1 MEYEIRPGLRI
12 FTCAIIL
19 RVNSMNRQKTF
30 RFVLKVAVATA
41 FVFIA
46 TGAVGKFFHNS
57 VAGAQ
62 QAASVYVIRNAKIVT
77 VTGAVI
83 ERGSVLIR
91 DGKIAEVGSK
101 VTAPANAK
109 TIEATGLSVYP
120 GMIDSGTQL
129 GLTEIGSIQ
138 ETHDTTELGDFNPH
152 MRAIVAVQ
160 PHSELIPV
168 ARANGITSAI
178 THPSGRL
185 VSGQAAL
192 INLDG
197 WTWQEMTV
205 KAPAAMW
212 MEYPRAPRGRAAA
225 FTQGEGAPNL
235 TQLRDRQLAALRQKL
250 EDAQA
255 YAKAKEARAAD
266 KSLPPRPVD
275 HVLEALIPV
284 IKGELPVLMVA
295 NSEREIKGA
304 IEIADKYKLKLIISG
319 AGDAWKVA
327 STLKEKNV
335 SVIIGP
341 VTDVPGDEDDDYD
354 VNYSHAAKL
363 YKAGVKFAFQTDD
376 AAYVRNLPY
385 QAGTSAAFGLPKDE
399 ALKAVTIYPAQI
411 FGVDKLLGSIEV
423 GKMANLI
430 VTDGDPLEFKTLV
443 KHMFING
450 KPVDLSSRHT
460 KLYDKFNARP

>member
-1 MEYEIRPGLRI
+1 MSKQGIIRFAVRAVI
-12 FTCAIIL
+12 AAILLFALIAL
-19 RVNSMNRQKTF
+19 INKLIPNRVVSP
-30 RFVLKVAVATA
+30 
-41 FVFIA
+41 
-46 TGAVGKFFHNS
+46 
-57 VAGAQ
+57 Q
-62 QAASVYVIRNAKIVT
+62 QAAQASNVHAIRNAKIVT
-77 VTGAVI
+77 VIGATI
-83 ERGSVLIR
+83 ERGTVLIR
-91 DGKIAEVGSK
+91 DGKIAEVGAR
-101 VTAPANAK
+101 VTVPGNAK
-109 TIEATGLSVYP
+109 VIDATGLSVYP
-120 GMIDSGTQL
+120 GLIDCGTSL

-138 ETHDTTELGDFNPH
+138 ETRDTTELGDFNSH

-168 ARANGITSAI
+168 SRANGITTAI
-178 THPSGRL
+178 TRPSGRL

-205 KAPAAMW
+205 KAPAAMA
-212 MEYPRAPRGRAAA
+212 MEYPRAPRGRGAA
-225 FTQGEGAPNL
+225 FLPAEATANVA
-235 TQLRDRQLAALRQKL
+235 QLRDRQLAALRAKL

-266 KSLPPRPVD
+266 KSLPARPVD

-284 IKGELPVLMVA
+284 VKGELPVLMVA

-319 AGDAWKVA
+319 AEDAWKVA
-327 STLKEKNV
+327 AQLKEKNIP
-335 SVIIGP
+335 VIIGP
-341 VTDVPGDEDDDYD
+341 VTDLPNNEDEDYD
-354 VNYSHAAKL
+354 ISFSHAGKL
-363 YKAGVKFAFQTDD
+363 SKAGVRFAFQTAD

-411 FGVDKLLGSIEV
+411 FGVDKLIGSIEA

-430 VTDGDPLEFKTLV
+430 VTDGDPLEFKTNV

-460 KLYDKFNARP
+460 RL

>member
-1 MEYEIRPGLRI
+1 MNKQRTIRFL
-12 FTCAIIL
+12 
-19 RVNSMNRQKTF
+19 
-30 RFVLKVAVATA
+30 LKALLGSV
-41 FVFIA
+41 IA
-46 TGAVGKFFHNS
+46 LLLCLLISKLPLHS
-57 VAGAQ
+57 VVAQ
-62 QAASVYVIRNAKIVT
+62 QPSNVYAIRNAKIVT

-83 ERGSVLIR
+83 ERGTVLIR
-91 DGKIAEVGSK
+91 DGKIAEVGAR
-101 VTAPANAK
+101 VALPVNAK
-109 TIEATGLSVYP
+109 VIDATGLSVYP
-120 GMIDSGTQL
+120 GMIDCGTSL

-138 ETHDTTELGDFNPH
+138 ETRDTTELGDFNPH

-168 ARANGITSAI
+168 SRANGTTTAI
-178 THPSGRL
+178 TRPSGRL

-197 WTWQEMTV
+197 WTWQEMTL
-205 KAPAAMW
+205 KTPAAMA
-212 MEYPRAPRGRAAA
+212 MEYPRAPRGRGAA
-225 FTQGEGAPNL
+225 FLPAEATANVA
-235 TQLRDRQLAALRQKL
+235 QLRDRQLAALRTKL

-255 YAKAKEARAAD
+255 YAKAKEARAED
-266 KSLPPRPVD
+266 KSLPARPVD

-284 IKGELPVLMVA
+284 VKGEMPVLMVA

-319 AGDAWKVA
+319 ADEAWKVA
-327 STLKEKNV
+327 AQLKEKNIP
-335 SVIIGP
+335 VIIGP
-341 VTDVPGDEDDDYD
+341 VTDLPNNEDDDYD
-354 VNYSHAAKL
+354 LNYSHAAKL
-363 YKAGVKFAFQTDD
+363 HKAGVRFAFQTDN

-411 FGVDKLLGSIEV
+411 FGVDKLIGSIEV
-423 GKMANLI
+423 GKVANLI
-430 VTDGDPLEFKTLV
+430 VTDGDPLEFKTSV

>member
-1 MEYEIRPGLRI
+1 
-12 FTCAIIL
+12 
-19 RVNSMNRQKTF
+19 MNRQKTI
-30 RFVLKVAVATA
+30 RVIVKLTVGVIIGLAVMALA
-41 FVFIA
+41 GPIVRKL
-46 TGAVGKFFHNS
+46 VHNS
-57 VAGAQ
+57 VVSAQ
-62 QAASVYVIRNAKIVT
+62 QAANVTVIRNAKIVT

-91 DGKIAEVGSK
+91 DGKIAEVGAR
-101 VTAPANAK
+101 VAAPANAK
-109 TIEATGLSVYP
+109 VIDATGLSVYP
-120 GMIDSGTQL
+120 GMIDCGTSL
-129 GLTEIGSIQ
+129 GLTEINSIQ
-138 ETHDTTELGDFNPH
+138 ETRDTTELGDFNPH

-168 ARANGITSAI
+168 SRANGITTAI
-178 THPSGRL
+178 TRPSGRL

-205 KAPAAMW
+205 KAPAAMA
-212 MEYPRAPRGRAAA
+212 MEYPRAPRGRGAGFGQA
-225 FTQGEGAPNL
+225 EGGANIQ
-235 TQLRDRQLAALRQKL
+235 QLRERQLNALRQKL

-255 YAKAKEARAAD
+255 YAKAKDARAAD
-266 KSLPPRPVD
+266 KSLPARTMD
-275 HVLEALIPV
+275 FVLEALVPV
-284 IKGELPVLMVA
+284 VKGELPVLMVA

-304 IEIADKYKLKLIISG
+304 IEIADKYKLKMVISG
-319 AGDAWKVA
+319 GEDAWKVA
-327 STLKEKNV
+327 ATLKEKNIP
-335 SVIIGP
+335 VIIGP
-341 VTDVPGDEDDDYD
+341 VTDLPNNEDDDYD
-354 VNYSHAAKL
+354 INYSHAAKL
-363 YKAGVKFAFQTDD
+363 HRAGVRFAFQTAD

-430 VTDGDPLEFKTLV
+430 VTDGDPLEFKTSV
-443 KHMFING
+443 KHMLING

-460 KLYDKFNARP
+460 KLYDKFKDRQ

>member
-1 MEYEIRPGLRI
+1 
-12 FTCAIIL
+12 
-19 RVNSMNRQKTF
+19 MNRQITVKLF
-30 RFVLKVAVATA
+30 LRIIISAAAAAIA
-41 FVFIA
+41 FLIINKLFPNRIVISQQA
-46 TGAVGKFFHNS
+46 A
-57 VAGAQ
+57 

-91 DGKIAEVGSK
+91 DGKIAEVGAR
-101 VTAPANAK
+101 VAAPANAK
-109 TIEATGLSVYP
+109 VIDATGLSVYP

-129 GLTEIGSIQ
+129 GLTEIGSIR
-138 ETHDTTELGDFNPH
+138 ETQDMTELGDFNPH

-168 ARANGITSAI
+168 ARANGITTAI

-197 WTWQEMTV
+197 WSWQEMTV

-225 FTQGEGAPNL
+225 FIQAEGAANIA
-235 TQLRDRQLAALRQKL
+235 QLRDRQLAALRQKL

-255 YAKAKEARAAD
+255 YAKAKDARATD

-284 IKGELPVLMVA
+284 VKGELPVLMVA
-295 NSEREIKGA
+295 NAEREIKGA

-327 STLKEKNV
+327 STLKEKNIP
-335 SVIIGP
+335 VIIGP
-341 VTDVPGDEDDDYD
+341 VTDVPGNEDDDYD
-354 VNYSHAAKL
+354 INYSHAAKL

-399 ALKAVTIYPAQI
+399 ALKAVTLYPAQI
-411 FGVDKLLGSIEV
+411 FGVDKLLGSVEV
-423 GKMANLI
+423 GKIANLI
-430 VTDGDPLEFKTLV
+430 VTDGDPLEFKTIV
-443 KHMFING
+443 KSMFING
-450 KPVDLSSRHT
+450 KPVDLSNRHT

>member
-1 MEYEIRPGLRI
+1 
-12 FTCAIIL
+12 
-19 RVNSMNRQKTF
+19 MNRNRTF
-30 RFVLKVAVATA
+30 RFV
-41 FVFIA
+41 IA
-46 TGAVGKFFHNS
+46 TVGALAVMAVVNWLFPNRVVSPQK
-57 VAGAQ
+57 AAQ
-62 QAASVYVIRNAKIVT
+62 ATNVYVIRNAKIVT

-91 DGKIAEVGSK
+91 DGKIAEVGAR
-101 VTAPANAK
+101 VAAPGNAK
-109 TIEATGLSVYP
+109 VIDATGLSVYP

-160 PHSELIPV
+160 PNSELIPV
-168 ARANGITSAI
+168 ARANGITTAI
-178 THPSGRL
+178 THPGGRL

-212 MEYPRAPRGRAAA
+212 MEYPRAPRGRGAGFVQA
-225 FTQGEGAPNL
+225 EGAANVA
-235 TQLRDRQLAALRQKL
+235 QLRDRQLAALRQKL

-266 KSLPPRPVD
+266 KSLPPRPMD
-275 HVLEALIPV
+275 FVLEALLPV
-284 IKGELPVLMVA
+284 VKGELPVLMVA

-319 AGDAWKVA
+319 AEDAWKVA
-327 STLKEKNV
+327 STLKEKNIP
-335 SVIIGP
+335 VIIGP
-341 VTDVPGDEDDDYD
+341 VTELPNNEDDDYD

-363 YKAGVKFAFQTDD
+363 NKAGVKFAFQTAD
-376 AAYVRNLPY
+376 AAYVRNLPF

-411 FGVDKLLGSIEV
+411 FGVDNLLGSVEV

-430 VTDGDPLEFKTLV
+430 VTDGDPLEFKTIV

-460 KLYDKFNARP
+460 RLYDKFKDRP

>member
-1 MEYEIRPGLRI
+1 
-12 FTCAIIL
+12 
-19 RVNSMNRQKTF
+19 MNRNRTL
-30 RFVLKVAVATA
+30 RFIIKAV
-41 FVFIA
+41 IA
-46 TGAVGKFFHNS
+46 TILVIGWMALGRPVIKKLFHNS
-57 VAGAQ
+57 VVSAQ
-62 QAASVYVIRNAKIVT
+62 QAANVFVIRNAKIVT
-77 VTGAVI
+77 VTGATI

-91 DGKIAEVGSK
+91 DGKIAEVGARIA
-101 VTAPANAK
+101 APGNAK
-109 TIEATGLSVYP
+109 VIDATGMSVYP

-129 GLTEIGSIQ
+129 GLIEIGSIQ

-168 ARANGITSAI
+168 ARANGITTAI

-212 MEYPRAPRGRAAA
+212 MEYPRAPRGRGAA
-225 FTQGEGAPNL
+225 FIQAEGAANVA
-235 TQLRDRQLAALRQKL
+235 QLRERQLAALRQKL

-255 YAKAKEARAAD
+255 YAKAIEARAAD
-266 KSLPPRPVD
+266 KSLPPRPMD
-275 HVLEALIPV
+275 FVLEALVPV
-284 IKGELPVLMVA
+284 VKGELPVLMVA

-319 AGDAWKVA
+319 AEDAWKVA
-327 STLKEKNV
+327 STLKEKNIP
-335 SVIIGP
+335 VIIGP
-341 VTDVPGDEDDDYD
+341 VTELPNNEDDDYD

-363 YKAGVKFAFQTDD
+363 NKAGVKFAFQTAD

-411 FGVDKLLGSIEV
+411 FGVDNLLGSVEV

-430 VTDGDPLEFKTLV
+430 VTDGDPLEFKTIV

-460 KLYDKFNARP
+460 RLYDKFKDRP

>member
-1 MEYEIRPGLRI
+1 
-12 FTCAIIL
+12 
-19 RVNSMNRQKTF
+19 MNRNRTF
-30 RFVLKVAVATA
+30 RFV
-41 FVFIA
+41 IA
-46 TGAVGKFFHNS
+46 TVGALAVMAVINWLFPNRVVSPQK
-57 VAGAQ
+57 AAQ
-62 QAASVYVIRNAKIVT
+62 ATNVYVIRNAKI
-77 VTGAVI
+77 
-83 ERGSVLIR
+83 
-91 DGKIAEVGSK
+91 AEVGAR
-101 VTAPANAK
+101 VAAPGNAK
-109 TIEATGLSVYP
+109 VIDATGLSVYP

-160 PHSELIPV
+160 PNSELIPV
-168 ARANGITSAI
+168 ARANGITTAI

-212 MEYPRAPRGRAAA
+212 MEYPRAPRGRGAGFVQA
-225 FTQGEGAPNL
+225 EGAANVA
-235 TQLRDRQLAALRQKL
+235 QLRERQLAALRQKL

-275 HVLEALIPV
+275 FVLDALVPV
-284 IKGELPVLMVA
+284 VKGELPVLMVA
-295 NSEREIKGA
+295 NTEREIKGA
-304 IEIADKYKLKLIISG
+304 IEIADKYKLKLIITG
-319 AGDAWKVA
+319 AAEAWKVA
-327 STLKEKNV
+327 STLKEKNIP
-335 SVIIGP
+335 VIIGP
-341 VTDVPGDEDDDYD
+341 VTELPGAEDDDYD
-354 VNYSHAAKL
+354 INYSHAGKL
-363 YKAGVKFAFQTDD
+363 SKAGVRFAFQTAD
-376 AAYVRNLPY
+376 AAYARNLPY

-411 FGVDKLLGSIEV
+411 FGVDKLIGSVEV

-430 VTDGDPLEFKTLV
+430 VTDGDPLEFKTSV

-460 KLYDKFNARP
+460 KLYDKFKDRP

>member
-1 MEYEIRPGLRI
+1 
-12 FTCAIIL
+12 
-19 RVNSMNRQKTF
+19 MNRNRLF
-30 RFVLKVAVATA
+30 RFILKAVIATIL
-41 FVFIA
+41 VFIVITA
-46 TGAVGKFFHNS
+46 IRKFVQKS
-57 VAGAQ
+57 VVSAQ
-62 QAASVYVIRNAKIVT
+62 QAANVFVIRNAKIVT
-77 VTGAVI
+77 VTGATI

-91 DGKIAEVGSK
+91 DGKIAEVGAR
-101 VTAPANAK
+101 VAAPGNAK
-109 TIEATGLSVYP
+109 VIDATGLSVYP
-120 GMIDSGTQL
+120 GLIDCGTSL

-138 ETHDTTELGDFNPH
+138 ETRDTTELGDFNPH

-168 ARANGITSAI
+168 SRANGITTAI
-178 THPSGRL
+178 TRPSGRL

-205 KAPAAMW
+205 KAPAAMA
-212 MEYPRAPRGRAAA
+212 MEYPRAPRGRGAG
-225 FTQGEGAPNL
+225 FIQVEGAANVA
-235 TQLRDRQLAALRQKL
+235 QLRERQLAALRQKL

-255 YAKAKEARAAD
+255 YAKAKEARAVD
-266 KSLPPRPVD
+266 KSLPPRPMD

-284 IKGELPVLMVA
+284 VKGELPVLMVA
-295 NSEREIKGA
+295 NTEREIKGA

-319 AGDAWKVA
+319 AEDAWKVA
-327 STLKEKNV
+327 STLKEKNIP
-335 SVIIGP
+335 VIIGP
-341 VTDVPGDEDDDYD
+341 VTDLPNNEDDDYD

-363 YKAGVKFAFQTDD
+363 NKAGVKFAFQTAD
-376 AAYVRNLPY
+376 AAYARNLPY

-411 FGVDKLLGSIEV
+411 FGVDKLLGTIEV

-430 VTDGDPLEFKTLV
+430 VTDGDPLEFKTNV

-460 KLYDKFNARP
+460 RLYDKFKDRP

>member
-1 MEYEIRPGLRI
+1 VID
-12 FTCAIIL
+12 
-19 RVNSMNRQKTF
+19 
-30 RFVLKVAVATA
+30 
-41 FVFIA
+41 
-46 TGAVGKFFHNS
+46 
-57 VAGAQ
+57 
-62 QAASVYVIRNAKIVT
+62 AS
-77 VTGAVI
+77 
-83 ERGSVLIR
+83 
-91 DGKIAEVGSK
+91 
-101 VTAPANAK
+101 
-109 TIEATGLSVYP
+109 GLSVYP

-168 ARANGITSAI
+168 SRANGVTSAI
-178 THPSGRL
+178 TRPGGRL
-185 VSGQAAL
+185 VSGQSAL

-205 KAPAAMW
+205 KTPAAMA
-212 MEYPRAPRGRAAA
+212 MEYPRAPRGRGAA
-225 FTQGEGAPNL
+225 FAQTEGANNIA
-235 TQLRDRQLAALRQKL
+235 QLRDRQLNALRQKL

-266 KSLPPRPVD
+266 KGLPPRPVD

-284 IKGELPVLMVA
+284 VKGELPVLMVA
-295 NSEREIKGA
+295 NAEREIKGA

-319 AGDAWKVA
+319 AADAWKVA
-327 STLKEKNV
+327 STLKEKNIP
-335 SVIIGP
+335 VIIGP
-341 VTDVPGDEDDDYD
+341 VTDLPNNEDDDYD
-354 VNYSHAAKL
+354 LNYSHAAKL
-363 YKAGVKFAFQTDD
+363 HKAGVKFAFQTDD
-376 AAYVRNLPY
+376 AAYARNLPY

-430 VTDGDPLEFKTLV
+430 VTDGDPLEFKTNV
-443 KHMFING
+443 KQMFING

-460 KLYDKFNARP
+460 RLYDKFKDRP

>member
-1 MEYEIRPGLRI
+1 
-12 FTCAIIL
+12 
-19 RVNSMNRQKTF
+19 MNRNRTF
-30 RFVLKVAVATA
+30 RFV
-41 FVFIA
+41 IA
-46 TGAVGKFFHNS
+46 TVGALAVMAVVNWLFPNRVVSPQK
-57 VAGAQ
+57 AAQ
-62 QAASVYVIRNAKIVT
+62 ATNVYVIRNAKIVT

-91 DGKIAEVGSK
+91 DGKIAEVGAR
-101 VTAPANAK
+101 VAAPGNAK
-109 TIEATGLSVYP
+109 VIDATGLSVYP

-160 PHSELIPV
+160 PNSELIPV
-168 ARANGITSAI
+168 ARANGITTAI
-178 THPSGRL
+178 THPGGRL

-212 MEYPRAPRGRAAA
+212 MEYPRAPRGRGAGFVQA
-225 FTQGEGAPNL
+225 EGAANVA
-235 TQLRDRQLAALRQKL
+235 QLRERQLAALRQKL

-266 KSLPPRPVD
+266 KSLPPRPMD
-275 HVLEALIPV
+275 FVLEALVPV
-284 IKGELPVLMVA
+284 VKGELPVLMVA
-295 NSEREIKGA
+295 NTEREIKGA

-319 AGDAWKVA
+319 AEDAWKVA
-327 STLKEKNV
+327 STLKEKNIP
-335 SVIIGP
+335 VIIGP
-341 VTDVPGDEDDDYD
+341 VTELPNNEDDDYD

-363 YKAGVKFAFQTDD
+363 NKAGVKFAFQTAD
-376 AAYVRNLPY
+376 AAYVRNLPF

-411 FGVDKLLGSIEV
+411 FGVDNLLGSVEV

-430 VTDGDPLEFKTLV
+430 VTDGDPLEFKTIV

-460 KLYDKFNARP
+460 RLYDKFKDRP

>member
-1 MEYEIRPGLRI
+1 
-12 FTCAIIL
+12 
-19 RVNSMNRQKTF
+19 
-30 RFVLKVAVATA
+30 
-41 FVFIA
+41 
-46 TGAVGKFFHNS
+46 
-57 VAGAQ
+57 
-62 QAASVYVIRNAKIVT
+62 
-77 VTGAVI
+77 
-83 ERGSVLIR
+83 
-91 DGKIAEVGSK
+91 
-101 VTAPANAK
+101 
-109 TIEATGLSVYP
+109 
-120 GMIDSGTQL
+120 
-129 GLTEIGSIQ
+129 
-138 ETHDTTELGDFNPH
+138 
-152 MRAIVAVQ
+152 VQ

-168 ARANGITSAI
+168 ARANGITTAI

-212 MEYPRAPRGRAAA
+212 MEYPRAPRGRGAA
-225 FTQGEGAPNL
+225 FAQPEGATNIA
-235 TQLRDRQLAALRQKL
+235 QLRERQLNALRQKL

-255 YAKAKEARAAD
+255 YAKAKDARAAD

-284 IKGELPVLMVA
+284 VKGELPVMMVA
-295 NSEREIKGA
+295 NTEREIKGA
-304 IEIADKYKLKLIISG
+304 IEIADKYKLKLIVSG
-319 AGDAWKVA
+319 AEDAWKVA
-327 STLKEKNV
+327 STLKEKNIP
-335 SVIIGP
+335 VIIGA
-341 VTDVPGDEDDDYD
+341 VTDLPNNEDDDYD

-363 YKAGVKFAFQTDD
+363 HKAGVKFAFQTDD

-411 FGVDKLLGSIEV
+411 FGVDNLLGSIEV

-430 VTDGDPLEFKTLV
+430 VTDGDPLEFKTNV

-460 KLYDKFNARP
+460 RLYDKFKDRP

>member
-1 MEYEIRPGLRI
+1 
-12 FTCAIIL
+12 
-19 RVNSMNRQKTF
+19 MNRQSNIRLIVKLALATIA
-30 RFVLKVAVATA
+30 VLAVMAL
-41 FVFIA
+41 I
-46 TGAVGKFFHNS
+46 KNLIHNS
-57 VAGAQ
+57 VVSAQ
-62 QAASVYVIRNAKIVT
+62 QPSNVLAIRNAKIVT
-77 VTGAVI
+77 VTGATI
-83 ERGSVLIR
+83 ERGTVLIR
-91 DGKIAEVGSK
+91 DGKIAEAGAR
-101 VTAPANAK
+101 VTVPGNAK
-109 TIEATGLSVYP
+109 IIDATGLSVYP
-120 GMIDSGTQL
+120 GLIDCGTSL

-138 ETHDTTELGDFNPH
+138 ETRDTTELGDFNSH

-168 ARANGITSAI
+168 SRANGVTTAI
-178 THPSGRL
+178 TRPSGRL

-197 WTWQEMTV
+197 WTWQEMTL
-205 KAPAAMW
+205 KAPAAMA
-212 MEYPRAPRGRAAA
+212 MEYPRAPRGRGAA
-225 FTQGEGAPNL
+225 FLPAEATANVA
-235 TQLRDRQLAALRQKL
+235 QLRERQLTALRQKL

-266 KSLPPRPVD
+266 KSLPARPVD

-284 IKGELPVLMVA
+284 VKGELPVLMIA
-295 NSEREIKGA
+295 NSERDIKGA

-319 AGDAWKVA
+319 ADDAWKVA
-327 STLKEKNV
+327 PQLKEKNIP
-335 SVIIGP
+335 VIIGP
-341 VTDVPGDEDDDYD
+341 VTDLPNNEDDDYD
-354 VNYSHAAKL
+354 LNFSHAGKL
-363 YKAGVKFAFQTDD
+363 SKAGVRFAFQTAD

-411 FGVDKLLGSIEV
+411 FGVDKLIGSIEA

-430 VTDGDPLEFKTLV
+430 VTDGDPLEFKTNV

>member
-1 MEYEIRPGLRI
+1 
-12 FTCAIIL
+12 
-19 RVNSMNRQKTF
+19 MNRQKTI
-30 RFVLKVAVATA
+30 RITVKLVLGVIIT
-41 FVFIA
+41 FIVLA
-46 TGAVGKFFHNS
+46 LTSPIITKLFHNT
-57 VAGAQ
+57 VASAQ
-62 QAASVYVIRNAKIVT
+62 QAANVYIIRNAKIVT
-77 VTGAVI
+77 VSGATI
-83 ERGSVLIR
+83 ERGAVLIR
-91 DGKIAEVGSK
+91 DGKIAEVGAK
-101 VTAPANAK
+101 VAAPGNAK
-109 TIEATGLSVYP
+109 VIDATGLSVYP

-168 ARANGITSAI
+168 ARANGVTTAI

-225 FTQGEGAPNL
+225 FNQPEGGVNL
-235 TQLRDRQLAALRQKL
+235 AQLRERQLAALRQKL

-255 YAKAKEARAAD
+255 YAKAKDARAAD
-266 KSLPPRPVD
+266 KSLPTRPMD
-275 HVLEALIPV
+275 FVLDALVPV
-284 IKGELPVLMVA
+284 VKGELPVLMLA
-295 NSEREIKGA
+295 NTEREIKGA
-304 IEIADKYKLKLIISG
+304 IEIADKYKLKMILSG

-327 STLKEKNV
+327 STLKEKNIP
-335 SVIIGP
+335 VIIGP
-341 VTDVPGDEDDDYD
+341 VTDLPGNEDDDYD

-411 FGVDKLLGSIEV
+411 FGVDKLLGSVEV
-423 GKMANLI
+423 GKTANLI
-430 VTDGDPLEFKTLV
+430 VTDGDPLEFKTNI

-460 KLYDKFNARP
+460 RLYDKFKDRP

>member
-1 MEYEIRPGLRI
+1 MNRNRI
-12 FTCAIIL
+12 F
-19 RVNSMNRQKTF
+19 S
-30 RFVLKVAVATA
+30 FVLKAVIATILL
-41 FVFIA
+41 FIA
-46 TGAVGKFFHNS
+46 ITAIRSSIHNS
-57 VAGAQ
+57 VASAQ
-62 QAASVYVIRNAKIVT
+62 QAANVIVIRNAKIVT

-91 DGKIAEVGSK
+91 DGKIAEVGAK
-101 VTAPANAK
+101 VTAPGNAK
-109 TIEATGLSVYP
+109 VIDATGLSVYP
-120 GMIDSGTQL
+120 GMIDCGTQL

-168 ARANGITSAI
+168 ARANGITTAI

-212 MEYPRAPRGRAAA
+212 MEYPRAPRGRGAA
-225 FTQGEGAPNL
+225 FIQAEGGAGA
-235 TQLRDRQLAALRQKL
+235 TQLRDRQLASLREKI

-255 YAKAKEARAAD
+255 YAKAKDARAAD
-266 KSLPPRPVD
+266 KSLPPHPVD

-284 IKGELPVLMVA
+284 VKGEMPVLMVA
-295 NSEREIKGA
+295 NGEREIKGA

-327 STLKEKNV
+327 STLKEKNIP
-335 SVIIGP
+335 VIIGP
-341 VTDVPGDEDDDYD
+341 VTEVPGNEDDDYD
-354 VNYSHAAKL
+354 VNYSLAAKL

-411 FGVDKLLGSIEV
+411 FGVDKLLGSVEV

-430 VTDGDPLEFKTLV
+430 VTDGDPLEFKTSV

-450 KPVDLSSRHT
+450 KPVDLSTRHT
-460 KLYDKFNARP
+460 RLYDKFNARP

>member
-1 MEYEIRPGLRI
+1 
-12 FTCAIIL
+12 
-19 RVNSMNRQKTF
+19 MNRNRSF
-30 RFVLKVAVATA
+30 RLIIMAVIATVL
-41 FVFIA
+41 VFIVMTA
-46 TGAVGKFFHNS
+46 IKKFLPNRVVS
-57 VAGAQ
+57 AQ
-62 QAASVYVIRNAKIVT
+62 QAANVFVIRNAKIVT
-77 VTGAVI
+77 VTGATI

-91 DGKIAEVGSK
+91 DGKIAEVGAR
-101 VTAPANAK
+101 VTAPSNAK
-109 TIEATGLSVYP
+109 VIDATGLSVYP
-120 GMIDSGTQL
+120 GLINCGTSL

-138 ETHDTTELGDFNPH
+138 ETRDTTELGDFNPH

-168 ARANGITSAI
+168 SRANGVTTAI
-178 THPSGRL
+178 TRPGGRL
-185 VSGQAAL
+185 VSGQSAL

-205 KAPAAMW
+205 KTPAAMA
-212 MEYPRAPRGRAAA
+212 MEYPRAPRGRGAA
-225 FTQGEGAPNL
+225 FAQAEGANNIA
-235 TQLRDRQLAALRQKL
+235 QLRDRQLNALRQKL

-266 KSLPPRPVD
+266 KGLPPRPVD

-284 IKGELPVLMVA
+284 VKGELPVLMVA
-295 NSEREIKGA
+295 NAEREIKGA

-319 AGDAWKVA
+319 AADAWKVA
-327 STLKEKNV
+327 STLKEKNIP
-335 SVIIGP
+335 VIIGP
-341 VTDVPGDEDDDYD
+341 VTDLPNNEDDDYD
-354 VNYSHAAKL
+354 INYSHAAKL
-363 YKAGVKFAFQTDD
+363 HKAGVKFAFQTDD
-376 AAYVRNLPY
+376 AAYARNLPY

-430 VTDGDPLEFKTLV
+430 VTDGDPLEFKTNV
-443 KHMFING
+443 KQMFING

-460 KLYDKFNARP
+460 KLYDKFKDRP

>member
-1 MEYEIRPGLRI
+1 
-12 FTCAIIL
+12 
-19 RVNSMNRQKTF
+19 MNRYRTF
-30 RFVLKVAVATA
+30 RFVFRAAIATILLFIAVTA
-41 FVFIA
+41 FRKLVHNPIA
-46 TGAVGKFFHNS
+46 T
-57 VAGAQ
+57 AQ
-62 QAASVYVIRNAKIVT
+62 QAANVYVIRNAKIVT

-83 ERGSVLIR
+83 ERGSALIR
-91 DGKIAEVGSK
+91 DGKIAEVGARVS
-101 VTAPANAK
+101 APANAK
-109 TIEATGLSVYP
+109 VIDATGLSVYP

-168 ARANGITSAI
+168 SRANGVTTAI
-178 THPSGRL
+178 TRPSGRL
-185 VSGQAAL
+185 VPGQAAL

-197 WTWQEMTV
+197 WTWQEMAV
-205 KAPAAMW
+205 KAPVAMM
-212 MEYPRAPRGRAAA
+212 MEYPRAPRGRAAFA
-225 FTQGEGAPNL
+225 QAEGSANVA
-235 TQLRDRQLAALRQKL
+235 QLRDRQLAALRQKL

-275 HVLEALIPV
+275 HVLEALIHV
-284 IKGELPVLMVA
+284 VKGETPVLMVA
-295 NSEREIKGA
+295 NAEREIKGA

-327 STLKEKNV
+327 STLKEKNIP
-335 SVIIGP
+335 VIIGP
-341 VTDVPGDEDDDYD
+341 VTDLPGGEDDDYD
-354 VNYSHAAKL
+354 MNYSHAAKL
-363 YKAGVKFAFQTDD
+363 YKAGVKFAFQSDD
-376 AAYVRNLPY
+376 AAYARNLPY

-411 FGVDKLLGSIEV
+411 FGVDKLLGSVEV

-430 VTDGDPLEFKTLV
+430 VTDGDPLEFKTSV

>member
-1 MEYEIRPGLRI
+1 
-12 FTCAIIL
+12 
-19 RVNSMNRQKTF
+19 MNRNRTIRFIIKT
-30 RFVLKVAVATA
+30 V
-41 FVFIA
+41 IA
-46 TGAVGKFFHNS
+46 TILVIGLMALGRPVIKQFFHNS
-57 VAGAQ
+57 VVRAQ
-62 QAASVYVIRNAKIVT
+62 LAANVFVIRNAKIVT
-77 VTGAVI
+77 VSGATI

-91 DGKIAEVGSK
+91 DGKIAEVGAR
-101 VTAPANAK
+101 VAAPGNAK
-109 TIEATGLSVYP
+109 VIDATGLSVYP
-120 GMIDSGTQL
+120 GLIDCGTSL

-138 ETHDTTELGDFNPH
+138 ETRDTTELGDFNPH

-168 ARANGITSAI
+168 SRANGVTTAI
-178 THPSGRL
+178 TRPSGRL

-205 KAPAAMW
+205 KAPAAMA
-212 MEYPRAPRGRAAA
+212 MEYPRAPRGRGAA
-225 FTQGEGAPNL
+225 FAQAEGATNIA
-235 TQLRDRQLAALRQKL
+235 QLRERQLNALRQKL

-284 IKGELPVLMVA
+284 VKGELPVLMVA
-295 NSEREIKGA
+295 NTEREIKGA
-304 IEIADKYKLKLIISG
+304 IEIADKYKLKLIVSG
-319 AGDAWKVA
+319 AEDAWKVA
-327 STLKEKNV
+327 STLKEKNIP
-335 SVIIGP
+335 VIIGA
-341 VTDVPGDEDDDYD
+341 VTDLPNNEDD
-354 VNYSHAAKL
+354 
-363 YKAGVKFAFQTDD
+363 DD
-376 AAYVRNLPY
+376 AAYARNLPY

-430 VTDGDPLEFKTLV
+430 VTDGDPLEFKTNV

-460 KLYDKFNARP
+460 RLYDKFKDRP

>member
-1 MEYEIRPGLRI
+1 
-12 FTCAIIL
+12 
-19 RVNSMNRQKTF
+19 MNRNRTF
-30 RFVLKVAVATA
+30 RFVVKAVIGII
-41 FVFIA
+41 VFFIVM
-46 TGAVGKFFHNS
+46 TLGRPIIKKIFHNS
-57 VAGAQ
+57 VVSAQ
-62 QAASVYVIRNAKIVT
+62 QAANVFVIRNAKIVT

-91 DGKIAEVGSK
+91 DGKIAEVGARVSSAGAAK
-101 VTAPANAK
+101 V
-109 TIEATGLSVYP
+109 IDATGLSVYP

-160 PHSELIPV
+160 PNSELIPV
-168 ARANGITSAI
+168 ARANGITTAI

-212 MEYPRAPRGRAAA
+212 MEYPRAPRGRGAGFVQA
-225 FTQGEGAPNL
+225 EGAANVA
-235 TQLRDRQLAALRQKL
+235 QLRERQLTALRQKL

-255 YAKAKEARAAD
+255 YAKAKEARAVD
-266 KSLPPRPVD
+266 KSLPSRPMD
-275 HVLEALIPV
+275 FVLDALVPV
-284 IKGELPVLMVA
+284 VKGELPVLMLA
-295 NSEREIKGA
+295 NTEREIKGA
-304 IEIADKYKLKLIISG
+304 IEIADKYKIKLIISG
-319 AGDAWKVA
+319 GEDAWKVA
-327 STLKEKNV
+327 STLKEKNIP
-335 SVIIGP
+335 VIIGP
-341 VTDVPGDEDDDYD
+341 VTDLPNNEDDDYD

-363 YKAGVKFAFQTDD
+363 NKAGVKFAFQSAD

-411 FGVDKLLGSIEV
+411 FGVDKMLGSIEV

-430 VTDGDPLEFKTLV
+430 VTDGDPLEFKTNV

-450 KPVDLSSRHT
+450 KPVDLSTRHT
-460 KLYDKFNARP
+460 RLYDKFKDRQ

>member
-1 MEYEIRPGLRI
+1 
-12 FTCAIIL
+12 
-19 RVNSMNRQKTF
+19 MNRNRTF
-30 RFVLKVAVATA
+30 RFVVKAVIGII
-41 FVFIA
+41 VFFIVM
-46 TGAVGKFFHNS
+46 TLGRPIIKKIFHNS
-57 VAGAQ
+57 VVSAQ
-62 QAASVYVIRNAKIVT
+62 QAANVFVIRNAKIVT

-91 DGKIAEVGSK
+91 DGRIAEVGARVSSAGAAK
-101 VTAPANAK
+101 V
-109 TIEATGLSVYP
+109 IDATGLSVYP

-160 PHSELIPV
+160 PNSELIPV
-168 ARANGITSAI
+168 ARANGITTAI

-212 MEYPRAPRGRAAA
+212 MEYPRAPRGRGAGFVQA
-225 FTQGEGAPNL
+225 EGAANVA
-235 TQLRDRQLAALRQKL
+235 QLRERQLTALRQKL

-255 YAKAKEARAAD
+255 YAKAKEARAVD
-266 KSLPPRPVD
+266 KSLPSRPMD
-275 HVLEALIPV
+275 FVLDALVPV
-284 IKGELPVLMVA
+284 VKGELPVLMLA
-295 NSEREIKGA
+295 NTEREIKGA
-304 IEIADKYKLKLIISG
+304 IEIADKYKIKLIISG
-319 AGDAWKVA
+319 GEDAWKVA
-327 STLKEKNV
+327 STLKEKNIP
-335 SVIIGP
+335 VIIGP
-341 VTDVPGDEDDDYD
+341 VTDLPNNEDDDYD

-363 YKAGVKFAFQTDD
+363 NKAGVKFAFQSAD

-411 FGVDKLLGSIEV
+411 FGVDKMLGSIEV

-430 VTDGDPLEFKTLV
+430 VTDGDPLEFKTNV

-450 KPVDLSSRHT
+450 KPVDLSTRHT
-460 KLYDKFNARP
+460 RLYDKFKDRQ

>member
-1 MEYEIRPGLRI
+1 
-12 FTCAIIL
+12 
-19 RVNSMNRQKTF
+19 MNRNRTF
-30 RFVLKVAVATA
+30 RFVLKAV
-41 FVFIA
+41 IA
-46 TGAVGKFFHNS
+46 TTLLFFAITAARKLVHNS
-57 VAGAQ
+57 VASAQ
-62 QAASVYVIRNAKIVT
+62 QAANVYVIRNAKIVT

-91 DGKIAEVGSK
+91 DGKIAEVGAK
-101 VTAPANAK
+101 VAAPDNAK
-109 TIEATGLSVYP
+109 AIDATGLSVYP

-168 ARANGITSAI
+168 ARANGVTAAI

-225 FTQGEGAPNL
+225 FMQGENAPNL
-235 TQLRDRQLAALRQKL
+235 TQLRERQLNALRQKL

-266 KSLPPRPVD
+266 KSLPPR
-275 HVLEALIPV
+275 
-284 IKGELPVLMVA
+284 
-295 NSEREIKGA
+295 
-304 IEIADKYKLKLIISG
+304 
-319 AGDAWKVA
+319 
-327 STLKEKNV
+327 
-335 SVIIGP
+335 
-341 VTDVPGDEDDDYD
+341 
-354 VNYSHAAKL
+354 
-363 YKAGVKFAFQTDD
+363 
-376 AAYVRNLPY
+376 
-385 QAGTSAAFGLPKDE
+385 
-399 ALKAVTIYPAQI
+399 
-411 FGVDKLLGSIEV
+411 
-423 GKMANLI
+423 
-430 VTDGDPLEFKTLV
+430 
-443 KHMFING
+443 
-450 KPVDLSSRHT
+450 
-460 KLYDKFNARP
+460 

>member
-1 MEYEIRPGLRI
+1 MKR
-12 FTCAIIL
+12 
-19 RVNSMNRQKTF
+19 NRTF
-30 RFVLKVAVATA
+30 RFVVKAVIAAIIA
-41 FVFIA
+41 FVVIMA
-46 TGAVGKFFHNS
+46 IKNLLPNPVVS
-57 VAGAQ
+57 AQ
-62 QAASVYVIRNAKIVT
+62 QAANVFVIRNAKIVT
-77 VTGAVI
+77 VTGATI

-91 DGKIAEVGSK
+91 DGKIAEVGAR
-101 VTAPANAK
+101 VTAPSNAK
-109 TIEATGLSVYP
+109 VIDATGLSVYP
-120 GMIDSGTQL
+120 GLIDCGTSL

-138 ETHDTTELGDFNPH
+138 ETRDTTELGDFNPH

-168 ARANGITSAI
+168 SRANGTTTAI
-178 THPSGRL
+178 TRPGGRL

-205 KAPAAMW
+205 KTPAAMA
-212 MEYPRAPRGRAAA
+212 MEYPRAPRGRGAGFA
-225 FTQGEGAPNL
+225 QPEGANNIA
-235 TQLRDRQLAALRQKL
+235 QLRDRQLNALRQKL

-266 KSLPPRPVD
+266 KGLPPRPVD

-284 IKGELPVLMVA
+284 VKGELPVLMIA
-295 NSEREIKGA
+295 NAEREIKGA

-319 AGDAWKVA
+319 AADAWKVA
-327 STLKEKNV
+327 STLKEKNIP
-335 SVIIGP
+335 VIIGA
-341 VTDVPGDEDDDYD
+341 VTDLPNNEDDDYD
-354 VNYSHAAKL
+354 INYSHAAKL
-363 YKAGVKFAFQTDD
+363 YKAGVKFAFQSDD
-376 AAYVRNLPY
+376 AAYARNLPY

-430 VTDGDPLEFKTLV
+430 VTDGDPLEFKTNV
-443 KHMFING
+443 KQMFING

-460 KLYDKFNARP
+460 RLYDKFKDRP